1 MARQMF
7 VLHPAAPLYKRQNT
21 QSSDATRGIST
32 CQRTVALPI
41 ESKCACCI
49 LQYTKR
55 KAKHSSS
62 AMPPAASPHA
72 SGPQHCR
79 RQDKYLCGLM
89 PRIDKNHCCSYPNC
103 IATTRSTGRQN
114 QTPETHG
121 LRLAVLRLRKGSTC
135 YNESTKQVPTQ
146 STMTIRPHRTTQNH
160 RSARLHKPTMSHT
173 TRGCVRTTPC
183 PQWTQSQPPER

>member
-21 QSSDATRGIST
+21 QSNDATRGIST

-89 PRIDKNHCCSYPNC
+89 PRIDKNRCCGYPNC
-103 IATTRSTGRQN
+103 IATTR
-114 QTPETHG
+114 HAG
-121 LRLAVLRLRKGSTC
+121 LVLAG
-135 YNESTKQVPTQ
+135 Q
-146 STMTIRPHRTTQNH
+146 HRTKR
-160 RSARLHKPTMSHT
+160 RSCYLSHSEPPVCQAIT
-173 TRGCVRTTPC
+173 ASS
-183 PQWTQSQPPER
+183 SQDHDN